1 MMGRVQIAR
10 TAGRGTT
17 AVSNVFIDEYMAD
30 ANDAQLKV
38 YLYLLRKLSSG
49 RPTTVMDIADKF
61 NHTEKDIHR
70 ALIYWEKKGILRL
83 EYDTDGSLQEIALED
98 VTARKARPVHSE
110 VSSSL
115 CSEAPSGVAASALSE
130 LSESSSLF
138 SSLSSGEE
146 SSSQAALPQKRS
158 YSAAE
163 LNQFIQ
169 DPSLSEVFGLAEM
182 YFKRPVSSSE
192 QRSVLYIYD
201 SLHFSTDLMD
211 YLFQYTVKNAKSRS
225 SYASYLE
232 KVAIEWNKAQI
243 RTPEAAKTEGLK
255 NDKRVLELMRA
266 LGMSN
271 LLTPAEAPFFDRWLN
286 SYAVSMDILLEAC
299 RRSVLRTQGK
309 RLNYAEKILFRWHEH
324 KVTTME
330 DIRLLDEAHEKE
342 LSKKRLTHPTPSSN
356 VVDTRNRFNRYEQ
369 HNYDFEELKQKIV
382 SNK

>member
-1 MMGRVQIAR
+1 
-10 TAGRGTT
+10 
-17 AVSNVFIDEYMAD
+17 MA
-30 ANDAQLKV
+30 Q
-38 YLYLLRKLSSG
+38 
-49 RPTTVMDIADKF
+49 
-61 NHTEKDIHR
+61 
-70 ALIYWEKKGILRL
+70 
-83 EYDTDGSLQEIALED
+83 
-98 VTARKARPVHSE
+98 
-110 VSSSL
+110 
-115 CSEAPSGVAASALSE
+115 SALSE
-130 LSESSSLF
+130 NGSFF
-138 SSLSSGEE
+138 SSLSDEE
-146 SSSQAALPQKRS
+146 GSSSQKDLPQKRS
-158 YSAAE
+158 YSATE

-243 RTPEAAKTEGLK
+243 TTPEAAKTEGLK

-271 LLTPAEAPFFDRWLN
+271 VLTPAEAPFFDRWLN
-286 SYAVSMDILLEAC
+286 SYAFSMEILLEAC
-299 RRSVLRTQGK
+299 RRSVLRTQNK
-309 RLNYAEKILFRWHEH
+309 RLNYAEKILFKWHER
-324 KVTTME
+324 KVTTLE

-342 LSKKRLTHPTPSSN
+342 LAKKRLTRTAPASN

>member
-115 CSEAPSGVAASALSE
+115 CSEAPSGVAESALSE

-225 SYASYLE
+225 S
-232 KVAIEWNKAQI
+232 
-243 RTPEAAKTEGLK
+243 
-255 NDKRVLELMRA
+255 
-266 LGMSN
+266 
-271 LLTPAEAPFFDRWLN
+271 
-286 SYAVSMDILLEAC
+286 
-299 RRSVLRTQGK
+299 
-309 RLNYAEKILFRWHEH
+309 
-324 KVTTME
+324 
-330 DIRLLDEAHEKE
+330 
-342 LSKKRLTHPTPSSN
+342 
-356 VVDTRNRFNRYEQ
+356 
-369 HNYDFEELKQKIV
+369 
-382 SNK
+382 